1 MELQG
6 ETANCKLK
14 LSSKRLKSGK
24 VQVKFS
30 MSSTSEGEKHGYILT
45 DPRTSLKDVVNQIV
59 QRFNT
64 SRVWVHH
71 AHLFNIGKTH
81 QRREVIL
88 F

>member
-1 MELQG
+1 MELQDKS
-6 ETANCKLK
+6 ANCKLK
-14 LSSKRLKSGK
+14 LTSKRLKSGK

-45 DPRTSLKDVVNQIV
+45 DARTSLKDVVSQIV

-71 AHLFNIGKTH
+71 AHLFNIGKME